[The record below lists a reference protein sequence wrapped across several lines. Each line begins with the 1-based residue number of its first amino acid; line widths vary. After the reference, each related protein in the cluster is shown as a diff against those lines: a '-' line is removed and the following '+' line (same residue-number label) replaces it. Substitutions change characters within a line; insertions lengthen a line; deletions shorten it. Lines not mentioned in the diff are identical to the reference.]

1 MKKIFLQV
9 LCLFAINQSIG
20 QVRVVEYFFDNDPGF
35 GNADSIHFANPT
47 SDTTFHFIADISS
60 LSRGLH
66 RLFVRSFDST
76 TFTWSHSSSRLFF
89 RDRPQTF
96 TKPDIHKAEYFF
108 DSDPGF
114 GRGIDIPLNQG
125 QDIAFSFTGSA
136 AGLTTGLHKL
146 YVRTRNTLGRWSHS
160 TSQIFYYE
168 KAENY
173 SAPNIVKAEFFFDND
188 PGFGNAT
195 NIPVTPGDDI
205 TFTFNSA
212 TAGLTAG
219 LHKLFVRTRDASG
232 NWSHTAP
239 QIFYYEKAESYSAP
253 NIVKAEFFF
262 DNDPG
267 FGSATNIPV
276 TPGDDITFTF
286 NSAAAGLTA
295 GLHKLLVRT
304 RDANGNWSHTAP
316 QIFYYEKVESYS
328 APNIVK
334 AEFFFDNDPGFG
346 NGTNITVTPDD
357 DITFTFNSSASGLTT
372 GIHRL
377 YVRTRDASGSWSHT
391 APQMFYYEKFE
402 NYAAPNIVK
411 AEYYIDN
418 DPGFGN
424 GTNITVTPGDDITF
438 SFNGDISSLTTGLH
452 RLHIRTLD
460 VKGNWSHTTP
470 QLFYREIIES
480 HTPGNLVKLEWFWDT
495 DPGFGN
501 ANQVIVPG
509 GNTEVTD
516 INFNVP
522 TPYYF
527 SNEVHYLYVR
537 VMPDWSH
544 TTVTKVDF
552 MGIVLPVTLLSFS
565 AHAENERVLTSWRVT
580 AEINMDKYIVEHSTD
595 AIHFEAIGEVPATAN
610 GESEATYSLY
620 HNNPNQGINYYRLR
634 QVNIDGTYT
643 YSGIATV
650 VFSKGLNN
658 IVIYP
663 NPATTQFRIDSK
675 ERLIEIILLDI
686 TGKRLKK
693 YPVRSEYYSLI
704 GIPSGAYL
712 IQIVLENNQVVTKP
726 IIVEK

>member
-9 LCLFAINQSIG
+9 FCLFAINQAIG

-35 GNADSIHFANPT
+35 GKADSIHFANPT
-47 SDTTFHFIADISS
+47 SDTTFIFIANISS
-60 LSRGLH
+60 LNRGLH

-76 TFTWSHSSSRLFF
+76 TFTWSHTASRLFF
-89 RDRPQTF
+89 RDRPETF

-108 DSDPGF
+108 DNDPGF
-114 GRGIDIPLNQG
+114 GRGIDIPLGQG
-125 QDIAFSFTGSA
+125 QDITFSFTGSA

-146 YVRTRNTLGRWSHS
+146 YVRTRDALGRWSH
-160 TSQIFYYE
+160 TTTQTFYYE
-168 KAENY
+168 KVESY
-173 SAPNIVKAEFFFDND
+173 MAPNIVKAEYFIDDD
-188 PGFGNAT
+188 PGFGSAT

-219 LHKLFVRTRDASG
+219 LHKLYVRTRDANGS
-232 NWSHTAP
+232 WSHTAP

-286 NSAAAGLTA
+286 NS
-295 GLHKLLVRT
+295 
-304 RDANGNWSHTAP
+304 
-316 QIFYYEKVESYS
+316 
-328 APNIVK
+328 
-334 AEFFFDNDPGFG
+334 
-346 NGTNITVTPDD
+346 
-357 DITFTFNSSASGLTT
+357 SASGLTT

-402 NYAAPNIVK
+402 SYAVPNIVK
-411 AEYYIDN
+411 AEYFIDN

-424 GTNITVTPGDDITF
+424 GTNISVTLGEDITF
-438 SFNGDISSLTTGLH
+438 GFSGDISNLATGLH
-452 RLHIRTLD
+452 RLQIRTLD
-460 VKGNWSHTTP
+460 ANGKWSHTAP
-470 QLFYREIIES
+470 QLFYKEVLES
-480 HTPGNLVKLEWFWDT
+480 HTPRNLVKLEWFWDT

-509 GNTEVTD
+509 GNTEVAD

-522 TPYYF
+522 APYYF

-537 VMPDWSH
+537 AMPDWSH
-544 TTVTKVDF
+544 TTVTRVDF
-552 MGIVLPVTLLSFS
+552 TGIVLPVTLLSFS
-565 AHAENERVLTSWRVT
+565 ARAENERVLTSWRVT
-580 AEINMDKYIVEHSTD
+580 SEINMDKYMVEHSTD

-634 QVNIDGTYT
+634 QVNLDGTYT

-658 IVIYP
+658 IVIFP

-675 ERLIEIILLDI
+675 EHIKEIILLDI

-693 YPVRSEYYSLI
+693 YPVRSEYHSLI